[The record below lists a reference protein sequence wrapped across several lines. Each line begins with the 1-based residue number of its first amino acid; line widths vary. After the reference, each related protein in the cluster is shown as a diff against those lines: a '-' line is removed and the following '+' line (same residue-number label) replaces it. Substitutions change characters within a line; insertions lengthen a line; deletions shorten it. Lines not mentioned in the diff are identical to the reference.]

1 MDLNENIHEL
11 LIVNK
16 KQFYNIYFINCA
28 IYLVILLLLEFPL
41 HNIFNITRTIICL
54 ISIISLLLIN
64 LVYFGQEKSY
74 LKVLMF
80 FYGNFAFEYIREMIV
95 FRSQILNSIL
105 GYSPLLGQ
113 SFSYCLLAVTFYLE
127 NGDKFFT
134 KKHNLIRTVIVV
146 IFIFSNYFFDKVHYS
161 SLLPIIFGMIAIIV
175 SLLNSKNYKNKDSDK
190 ANLFTLSFIYM
201 VFYEI
206 ILIIHTYS
214 LISEN
219 LVFFITSSCFVL
231 LYATE
236 SIIVVYRILKS
247 PYKFIFMELY
257 KKNDNLE
264 KLNKTIVSKNRELE
278 LSHERIKRNED
289 RYKNFFN
296 NIQVPLVLVSKDKKR
311 ILFANKLFLDL
322 ICVTNLKEV
331 MNKKIF
337 SFFDDY
343 ETLNKPENE
352 DSNEYLRCSRKVNG
366 EKLSL
371 DVSIIHSSDKPKELI
386 MTIEDVTQKVRVEK
400 LREMVQNR
408 SLEEK
413 IKTNFLSN
421 ISHDLKTPINV
432 IYSLSQLIPM
442 FSESK
447 NIDQIKKYYKI
458 AKQNCVS
465 LTRFTNNLIDGS
477 KMKSDYLSAHP
488 IKCNIVEVVEDV
500 VTGLVEY
507 AKNKDIDIIFDTD
520 EEEIYLMVDQ
530 EFIQR
535 IIINLISNSIKFIDK
550 KGKIEVNVLSSDTDV
565 KVIVK
570 DNGMGMKESFIEK
583 SFSRYLMG
591 DNNDEI
597 EDKGTGI
604 GLFVV
609 KKMVEELNGD
619 INISSVINEGTT
631 IVIILKKEKNNGCT
645 EHKI

>member
-16 KQFYNIYFINCA
+16 KQFYNIYFINCV
-28 IYLVILLLLEFPL
+28 IYLVILLLLGFSL
-41 HNIFNITRTIICL
+41 HNMFNITKTIICL
-54 ISIISLLLIN
+54 VSIISLLLIN

-105 GYSPLLGQ
+105 GYSPLVGQ
-113 SFSYCLLAVTFYLE
+113 SFSYCLLAITFYLE
-127 NGDKFFT
+127 KGDKFFT

-146 IFIFSNYFFDKVHYS
+146 IFIVSNYFFDKVHYS
-161 SLLPIIFGMIAIIV
+161 SLLPIILGMIAIIV
-175 SLLNSKNYKNKDSDK
+175 SLLNSQNYKNKNSDK
-190 ANLFTLSFIYM
+190 VNLFTLSFIYM
-201 VFYEI
+201 VFYQI
-206 ILIIHTYS
+206 ILIIHTYFR
-214 LISEN
+214 ISEN
-219 LVFFITSSCFVL
+219 LVFFITSSCFII

-257 KKNDNLE
+257 EKNDNLE

-278 LSHERIKRNED
+278 LSHARIKRNED
-289 RYKNFFN
+289 RYKNFFD
-296 NIQVPLVLVSKDKKR
+296 NIPIPLVLVSKDKRR

-331 MNKKIF
+331 MNKKIY
-337 SFFDDY
+337 SFFDDF

-366 EKLSL
+366 EKLAL
-371 DVSIIHSSDKPKELI
+371 DVSIIHSSDKPKELV
-386 MTIEDVTQKVRVEK
+386 MTIEDVTQKVRVEQ

-432 IYSLSQLIPM
+432 IFSSTQLIPM

-477 KMKSDYLSAHP
+477 KINSDYLSAHP
-488 IKCNIVEVVEDV
+488 RKCNIVEVVEDV

-520 EEEIYLMVDQ
+520 EEEIYLMVDP

-570 DNGMGMKESFIEK
+570 DNGIGMKESFIEK

-619 INISSVINEGTT
+619 IKISSIINKGTT

-645 EHKI
+645 

>member
-28 IYLVILLLLEFPL
+28 IYLAILLLLGLPL

-54 ISIISLLLIN
+54 VSIISLLLIN

-80 FYGNFAFEYIREMIV
+80 FYGNFAFEYIREMLV

-105 GYSPLLGQ
+105 GYSSLAGQ

-134 KKHNLIRTVIVV
+134 KKHNLIRTAIVV
-146 IFIFSNYFFDKVHYS
+146 IFIVSNYFFDKVNYS
-161 SLLPIIFGMIAIIV
+161 SLIPIIFGMIAIIV
-175 SLLNSKNYKNKDSDK
+175 SSLNKNYKNKNSDK
-190 ANLFTLSFIYM
+190 ANLFTLSFMYM

-214 LISEN
+214 SISEN

-236 SIIVVYRILKS
+236 SIIIVYRILKS

-257 KKNDNLE
+257 EKNDNLE

-278 LSHERIKRNED
+278 LSHARIKRNED
-289 RYKNFFN
+289 RYKNFFD

-322 ICVTNLKEV
+322 IGVTNLKEV

-352 DSNEYLRCSRKVNG
+352 DSNEYLRCSREVNG
-366 EKLSL
+366 EKLAL

-386 MTIEDVTQKVRVEK
+386 MTIEDVTQKVRVEQ

-432 IYSLSQLIPM
+432 IFSLAQLIPM

-477 KMKSDYLSAHP
+477 KINSDYLSAHP

-507 AKNKDIDIIFDTD
+507 AKHKDIDIIFDTD
-520 EEEIYLMVDQ
+520 EEEIYLMVDP
-530 EFIQR
+530 EFIER